1 MMKKNIAVILALAL
15 LISLAACGAKDNT
28 PETTSDQP
36 TGSAELE
43 SDGETEKSTDDAPVT
58 EKKILTVYFSSA
70 NTAGV
75 DAVSSATPYAGE
87 YASTEQLAIF
97 IHDAVGGD
105 LAKITPEKDYP
116 EDYNG
121 TADAAKAERDNDER
135 PAFLALEVNPED
147 YDVIFVGYPM
157 WWYTLP
163 MVMYTFFDTYD
174 FSGKTIVP
182 FNTHAGSGD
191 GGTYAEIAEF
201 EPNATVLDGLAV
213 SGSRA
218 ANAQNDVTDWLNGL
232 DY

>member
-1 MMKKNIAVILALAL
+1 MKQCIAVLLAISL
-15 LISLAACGAKDNT
+15 LVSLAACGAKEDAPETAVQTQTGAAKTNSADDT
-28 PETTSDQP
+28 PEGD
-36 TGSAELE
+36 
-43 SDGETEKSTDDAPVT
+43 
-58 EKKILTVYFSSA
+58 KKILTVYFSSA
-70 NTAGV
+70 NTNSA
-75 DAVSSATPYAGE
+75 DAVSSATPYADGA
-87 YASTEQLAIF
+87 ASTAYLAQR

-105 LAKITPEKDYP
+105 LVKLTPVKDYP

-135 PAFLALEVNPED
+135 PQFVPLDVNPEE

-163 MVMYTFFDTYD
+163 MVMYTFFDMYD

-191 GGTYAEIAEF
+191 GGTYSEIAAF

-218 ANAQNDVTDWLNGL
+218 DKVQDDLTDWLSGL
-232 DY
+232 GF